1 MCRLFALHAGERDV
15 AAEFWLLDAPTSIAR
30 QSERNADGY
39 GMAAFTARRG
49 MILIRNPVQASED
62 PAYRHVARRLDASEM
77 LVHLRY
83 ASTGNVSLV
92 NTHPFSQDGRLFAHN
107 GVVGD
112 LDRIEARLGPNRAMV
127 MGDTDSERF
136 FAVITLAIRE
146 AGGDVRAGI
155 TAGVREVVAEYELYS
170 LNFVLGDIGHI
181 WAFRYP
187 EHNPLHLHCRR
198 RGGPSGSAPLDEAD
212 AAGTLRLHSND
223 GAVAPLVVIASE
235 RISDE
240 PGWEEIQP
248 GELVHVRPDLKVDRE
263 MIMSGPP
270 AHPMVLSA
278 HEQQT
283 QSYD

>member
-30 QSERNADGY
+30 QSEVNADGY
-39 GMAAFTARRG
+39 GLAALTAGRG
-49 MILIRNPVQASED
+49 MVLIRNPVQASED

-83 ASTGNVSLV
+83 ASTGGVSLV

-112 LDRIEARLGPNRAMV
+112 LDRIEARLGANRAMV

-136 FAVITLAIRE
+136 FALITLAIRE
-146 AGGDVRAGI
+146 AGNDVRSGI
-155 TAGVREVVAEYELYS
+155 TEAVREIVAEYELYS
-170 LNFVLGDIGHI
+170 LNFVLGEIGHI
-181 WAFRYP
+181 WALRYP
-187 EHNPLHLHCRR
+187 EHNPLHLHRR
-198 RGGPSGSAPLDEAD
+198 QRGGPTGVAPLDEVD
-212 AAGTLRLHSND
+212 AAGTLRLHSED
-223 GAVAPLVVIASE
+223 AATVPLVAIASE

-240 PGWEEIQP
+240 PGWEEIRP
-248 GELVHVRPDLKVDRE
+248 GELVHVGPDLDVDRE
-263 MIMSGPP
+263 MILSGPP

-278 HEQQT
+278 REQET

>member
-15 AAEFWLLDAPTSIAR
+15 AAEFWLLDAPASIAH
-30 QSERNADGY
+30 QSEVNADGY
-39 GMAAFTARRG
+39 GLAAITARRG
-49 MILIRNPVQASED
+49 MVLIRNPVQASED
-62 PAYRHVARRLDASEM
+62 PAYRHVARRLDAAEM

-112 LDRIEARLGPNRAMV
+112 LDRIEARLGSNRAMV

-136 FAVITLAIRE
+136 FALITLAIRE

-155 TAGVREVVAEYELYS
+155 TSAVREIVAEYELYS
-170 LNFVLGDIGHI
+170 LNFVLGEIGHI
-181 WAFRYP
+181 WALRYP
-187 EHNPLHLHCRR
+187 EHNPLHLHPRQ
-198 RGGPSGSAPLDEAD
+198 RGGPSGVAPLEEAD
-212 AAGTLRLHSND
+212 AAGTLRLHSDD
-223 GAVAPLVVIASE
+223 GAVAPMVVIASE

-248 GELVHVRPDLKVDRE
+248 GELIHVGPDLNVDRE
-263 MIMSGPP
+263 MILSGPP

-278 HEQQT
+278 REEET
-283 QSYD
+283 QRYD

>member
-39 GMAAFTARRG
+39 GMAALTARRG

-62 PAYRHVARRLDASEM
+62 SAYRQVARRLDASEM

-112 LDRIEARLGPNRAMV
+112 LDRIEARLGANRAMV
-127 MGDTDSERF
+127 MGETDSERF
-136 FAVITLAIRE
+136 FALITLSIRE
-146 AGGDVRAGI
+146 ARGDVRAGI
-155 TAGVREVVAEYELYS
+155 TAAVHEMAAEYELYS

-187 EHNPLHLHCRR
+187 EHNPLHLQRR
-198 RGGPSGSAPLDEAD
+198 GRGGPGGASPLDEED
-212 AAGTLRLHSND
+212 AAGTLRLHSDD
-223 GAVAPLVVIASE
+223 GAVTPLVVIASE

-240 PGWEEIQP
+240 PGWEEIHP
-248 GELVHVRPDLKVDRE
+248 GELVHVGPDLEVDRE
-263 MIMSGPP
+263 TVLSGPP
-270 AHPMVLSA
+270 AHPMVLTPR
-278 HEQQT
+278 EQQT

>member
-1 MCRLFALHAGERDV
+1 VCRLFALHAGERDV

-39 GMAAFTARRG
+39 GMAALTARRG

-62 PAYRHVARRLDASEM
+62 PAYRQVARRLDACEI

-107 GVVGD
+107 GVLGD
-112 LDRIEARLGPNRAMV
+112 LDRIEARLGANRAMV

-136 FAVITLAIRE
+136 FALITLAIRE
-146 AGGDVRAGI
+146 AAGDVRAGI
-155 TAGVREVVAEYELYS
+155 IAAVREVVAEHELYS
-170 LNFVLGDIGHI
+170 LNFVLGEVGHI
-181 WAFRYP
+181 WAFRFP
-187 EHNPLHLHCRR
+187 EHNPLHLHRR
-198 RGGPSGSAPLDEAD
+198 QRGGPSGVAPLDEAD
-212 AAGTLRLHSND
+212 AAGTLRLHSDD

-240 PGWEEIQP
+240 AGWEEIHA
-248 GELVHVRPDLKVDRE
+248 GELVHVGPDLEVDRE
-263 MIMSGPP
+263 TIMSGPP

-278 HEQQT
+278 HEQET